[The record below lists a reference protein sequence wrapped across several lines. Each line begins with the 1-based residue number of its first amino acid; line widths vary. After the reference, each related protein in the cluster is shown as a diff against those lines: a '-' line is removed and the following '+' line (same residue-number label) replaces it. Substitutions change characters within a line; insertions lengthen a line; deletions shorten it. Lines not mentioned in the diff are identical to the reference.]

1 MEWTGKGRI
10 ASRGAQAVALAG
22 SESAGVNRNYLSMV
36 RRCRRRAMCR
46 MIEMMKRCVNG
57 VGDQVVEG

>member
-1 MEWTGKGRI
+1 MEWTGKGKI

-22 SESAGVNRNYLSMV
+22 SESAAANRNYSLMV

-46 MIEMMKRCVNG
+46 MIEMMMRCVNG
-57 VGDQVVEG
+57 GGDQVVEG